1 MKQQIPLILVF
12 VFGVLL
18 AIQFFVPSEPS
29 LRFYEVALDG
39 LTVIGIFA
47 MVLGIWSQIHV
58 GYYKIKR
65 RAEDWQYSVVTL
77 VSMFVMAFFG
87 LSFFGG
93 LNGSIF
99 RQLYNN
105 IFIPI
110 QATIFSLL
118 AFYIASASY
127 RAFRARSAVSTVL
140 LVAALLLMLRVIP
153 TGPLVDPI
161 NQIGSWMLMV
171 PNLAA
176 KRAILIGVG
185 LGGVATALKIVLGI
199 ERSYLGKD

>member
-1 MKQQIPLILVF
+1 MKRQIPLVLVF

-18 AIQFFVPSEPS
+18 AIQYFVPSEAS
-29 LRFYEVALDG
+29 QRGYEFVLDWI
-39 LTVIGIFA
+39 TIIGIFA

-58 GYYKIKR
+58 GYNKIKHR
-65 RAEDWQYSVVTL
+65 SEDWQYSVVTL
-77 VSMFVMAFFG
+77 VSMFAMMFFG

-93 LNGSIF
+93 LHGTIF
-99 RQLYNN
+99 RLIYNN
-105 IFIPI
+105 VFIPI

-153 TGPLVDPI
+153 TGPLADPI
-161 NQIGSWMLMV
+161 NKIGNWMLLV

>member
-1 MKQQIPLILVF
+1 MKRQIPLILVF

-18 AIQFFVPSEPS
+18 AIQYFVPSEPS
-29 LRFYEVALDG
+29 QRAYEFVLNWI
-39 LTVIGIFA
+39 TIIGICA

-58 GYYKIKR
+58 GYNKIKR

-77 VSMFVMAFFG
+77 VSMFAMMFLG

-93 LNGSIF
+93 LQGTTF
-99 RQLYNN
+99 RLLYSN

-140 LVAALLLMLRVIP
+140 LVAALLLMLRVVP
-153 TGPLVDPI
+153 TGPLADPI
-161 NQIGSWMLMV
+161 NQVGNWMLLV
-171 PNLAA
+171 PNMAA
-176 KRAILIGVG
+176 KRAIMIGVG

>member
-1 MKQQIPLILVF
+1 MKQQIPLVLVF
-12 VFGVLL
+12 IFGVLL
-18 AIQFFVPSEPS
+18 AIQYFVPSEPS
-29 LRFYEVALDG
+29 QRFYEVALDG

-47 MVLGIWSQIHV
+47 MVLGIWSQVHV
-58 GYYKIKR
+58 GYNKIKR

-77 VSMFVMAFFG
+77 VSMFGMAFCG
-87 LSFFGG
+87 LSFMGG
-93 LNGSIF
+93 LNGPIF

-140 LVAALLLMLRVIP
+140 LAAALLLMLRVIP

-171 PNLAA
+171 PNMAA

>member
-1 MKQQIPLILVF
+1 MKRQIPLVLVF
-12 VFGVLL
+12 IFGVLL
-18 AIQFFVPSEPS
+18 AIQYFVPSEFS
-29 LRFYEVALDG
+29 QRGYEFVLDWIII
-39 LTVIGIFA
+39 IGIFA

-58 GYYKIKR
+58 GYYKIR
-65 RAEDWQYSVVTL
+65 HRDEGWQYSVVTL
-77 VSMFVMAFFG
+77 VSMFTMMFLG
-87 LSFFGG
+87 ISSFGG
-93 LNGSIF
+93 LHGTAF
-99 RQLYNN
+99 RLIYNN
-105 IFIPI
+105 VFIPI

-153 TGPLVDPI
+153 TGPLADPI
-161 NQIGSWMLMV
+161 NQIGSWMLLV

>member
-1 MKQQIPLILVF
+1 MKQQIPLVLVF
-12 VFGVLL
+12 VFGVIL
-18 AIQFFVPSEPS
+18 AIQYFVPSES
-29 LRFYEVALDG
+29 SQRFYEVALDG

-65 RAEDWQYSVVTL
+65 RAEDWKYSVVTL
-77 VSMFVMAFFG
+77 VSMFTMIFFG
-87 LSFFGG
+87 LSFFGDLHG
-93 LNGSIF
+93 TIF

-110 QATIFSLL
+110 QATIFALL

-153 TGPLVDPI
+153 TGPLADPL
-161 NQIGSWMLMV
+161 NQIGSWMLLV

>member
-1 MKQQIPLILVF
+1 MKRQIPLILVF
-12 VFGVLL
+12 TFGVLL
-18 AIQFFVPSEPS
+18 AIQFFVPAEFSQHG
-29 LRFYEVALDG
+29 YEFVLDWI
-39 LTVIGIFA
+39 TIIGIFA
-47 MVLGIWSQIHV
+47 MVLGIWSQVHV

-65 RAEDWQYSVVTL
+65 RSEDWQYSVVTL
-77 VSMFVMAFFG
+77 VSMFGMVIFG

-93 LNGSIF
+93 LQGTIF
-99 RQLYNN
+99 RLLYNN

-153 TGPLVDPI
+153 TGPLADPI
-161 NQIGSWMLMV
+161 NQIGSWMLLV

-185 LGGVATALKIVLGI
+185 LGSVATALKIVLGI

>member
-1 MKQQIPLILVF
+1 M
-12 VFGVLL
+12 
-18 AIQFFVPSEPS
+18 
-29 LRFYEVALDG
+29 
-39 LTVIGIFA
+39 
-47 MVLGIWSQIHV
+47 
-58 GYYKIKR
+58 
-65 RAEDWQYSVVTL
+65 
-77 VSMFVMAFFG
+77 
-87 LSFFGG
+87 SFFGG
-93 LNGSIF
+93 LNGPVF
-99 RQLYNN
+99 QQLYNN

-110 QATIFSLL
+110 QATIFALL

>member
-1 MKQQIPLILVF
+1 MKRQLPLVLVF
-12 VFGVLL
+12 TFGVLL
-18 AIQFFVPSEPS
+18 AIQYFVPSEPS
-29 LRFYEVALDG
+29 QRGYEFVLDWI
-39 LTVIGIFA
+39 TIIGIFA

-58 GYYKIKR
+58 GYYKIKH

-77 VSMFVMAFFG
+77 VSMFLMAFFG

-93 LNGSIF
+93 LHGTIF
-99 RQLYNN
+99 RLLYNN

-153 TGPLVDPI
+153 TGPLADPI
-161 NQIGSWMLMV
+161 NSIGSWMLLV

>member
-1 MKQQIPLILVF
+1 MKRQIPLVLVF
-12 VFGVLL
+12 IFGVLL
-18 AIQFFVPSEPS
+18 AIQYFVPSEPS
-29 LRFYEVALDG
+29 QRGYEFVLDWI
-39 LTVIGIFA
+39 TIIGIFA
-47 MVLGIWSQIHV
+47 VVLGIWSQIQV
-58 GYYKIKR
+58 GYNKIRHRSK
-65 RAEDWQYSVVTL
+65 DWQYSVVTM
-77 VSMFVMAFFG
+77 VSMFAMILFG

-93 LNGSIF
+93 LKGTIF
-99 RQLYNN
+99 RLIYNN
-105 IFIPI
+105 VFIPI

-153 TGPLVDPI
+153 TGPLADPI
-161 NQIGSWMLMV
+161 NQVGSWMLMV

-176 KRAILIGVG
+176 KRAIAIGVG

>member
-1 MKQQIPLILVF
+1 MKRQIPLILVF
-12 VFGVLL
+12 VFGILL
-18 AIQFFVPSEPS
+18 AIQYFVPSEPS
-29 LRFYEVALDG
+29 QRFYEVALDG

-58 GYYKIKR
+58 GYHKIRR
-65 RAEDWQYSVVTL
+65 RAEDWQYSVLTL
-77 VSMFVMAFFG
+77 VSMFGMAFCG
-87 LSFFGG
+87 LSFMGG
-93 LNGSIF
+93 LNGPIF

-161 NQIGSWMLMV
+161 NQVGSWMLMV

>member
-1 MKQQIPLILVF
+1 MKRQIPLILVF
-12 VFGVLL
+12 TFGVLM
-18 AIQFFVPSEPS
+18 AIQYFVPSEPS
-29 LRFYEVALDG
+29 QRVYEVALDG

-47 MVLGIWSQIHV
+47 MVLGIWSQVHV
-58 GYYKIKR
+58 GYNKIKR
-65 RAEDWQYSVVTL
+65 RSEDWQYSVVTL
-77 VSMFVMAFFG
+77 VSMFAMILFG
-87 LSFFGG
+87 MSFFGG
-93 LNGSIF
+93 LHGTTF
-99 RQLYNN
+99 RLVYNN
-105 IFIPI
+105 VFIPI

-153 TGPLVDPI
+153 TGPLADPI
-161 NQIGSWMLMV
+161 NSVGSWMLLV

>member
-1 MKQQIPLILVF
+1 MKRQIPLVLVF
-12 VFGVLL
+12 TFGVLL
-18 AIQFFVPSEPS
+18 AIQYFVPSEPS
-29 LRFYEVALDG
+29 QRGYEFVLDWI
-39 LTVIGIFA
+39 TIIGIFA

-58 GYYKIKR
+58 GYYKIKHR
-65 RAEDWQYSVVTL
+65 SEDWQYSVVTL
-77 VSMFVMAFFG
+77 VSMFAMILFG

-93 LNGSIF
+93 LHGTIF
-99 RQLYNN
+99 RLIYNN

-153 TGPLVDPI
+153 MGPLADPI
-161 NQIGSWMLMV
+161 NKIGNWMLLV

>member
-1 MKQQIPLILVF
+1 MKGQIPLVLVF
-12 VFGVLL
+12 VFGLLL
-18 AIQFFVPSEPS
+18 AIQYFIPSEAS
-29 LRFYEVALDG
+29 QRGYEFVLNWI
-39 LTVIGIFA
+39 TIIGIFA
-47 MVLGIWSQIHV
+47 MVLGIWSQVHV
-58 GYYKIKR
+58 GYNKIRR

-77 VSMFVMAFFG
+77 VSMFAMILFG

-93 LNGSIF
+93 LRGTTF
-99 RQLYNN
+99 RLLYTN

-110 QATIFSLL
+110 QATIFALL

-140 LVAALLLMLRVIP
+140 LIAALLLMLRVVP
-153 TGPLVDPI
+153 TGPLADPI
-161 NQIGSWMLMV
+161 NQIGSWMLLV

>member
-1 MKQQIPLILVF
+1 MKQQIPLVLVF
-12 VFGVLL
+12 VFGVIL
-18 AIQFFVPSEPS
+18 AIQYFVPSEPS
-29 LRFYEVALDG
+29 QRFYEVALDG

-65 RAEDWQYSVVTL
+65 RAEDWKYSVVTL
-77 VSMFVMAFFG
+77 VSMFAMIFFG

-93 LNGSIF
+93 LQGTIF
-99 RQLYNN
+99 KLIYNN
-105 IFIPI
+105 VFIPI
-110 QATIFSLL
+110 QATIFALL

-153 TGPLVDPI
+153 TGPLVDPL